1 MKPKKIDRK
10 KVDSVVQFPRE
21 DCECLQR
28 LFVEVLAVGN
38 ERRECLRV
46 SVVAIEKLRG
56 RYAEVFADVKEAG
69 HRRKRTTVFD
79 VVDVAGVLSDG
90 QAHIPRGNALALAQL
105 GQPFSKLFL
114 VHVASPLTLYT
125 IKEE

>member
-1 MKPKKIDRK
+1 MDVCAMVKLYETEKIDRK

-56 RYAEVFADVKEAG
+56 RHAEVFADVEKA
-69 HRRKRTTVFD
+69 
-79 VVDVAGVLSDG
+79 
-90 QAHIPRGNALALAQL
+90 
-105 GQPFSKLFL
+105 
-114 VHVASPLTLYT
+114 
-125 IKEE
+125 